1 MSIKKLWTAQEK
13 RDFVAEYEARPH
25 RYKTQLLAERG
36 VSAHQIRDWRASR
49 DVGTLEFGVT
59 PRTRPV
65 SSRAES
71 AEIGRLRGEVER
83 LEAELARARQDV
95 DDRQKAV
102 EALGKATALL
112 HELVSGK
119 SAVEPCPPA
128 PSNDTE
134 SS

>member
-1 MSIKKLWTAQEK
+1 MAIKKLWTAQEK
-13 RDFVAEYEARPH
+13 RDFVAEYEAQPYG
-25 RYKTQLLAERG
+25 YKRRFLVDRG
-36 VSAHQIRDWRASR
+36 VSECQLRDWRASR
-49 DVGTLEFGVT
+49 DAGVLEYGVI
-59 PRTRPV
+59 PRERR

-71 AEIGRLRGEVER
+71 AEIGRLRAQVEQ
-83 LEAELARARQDV
+83 LQAELARARQDV

-119 SAVEPCPPA
+119 SAEEPLNPA
-128 PSNDTE
+128 PSSDTA